1 MVWVSVPFFLAGT
14 AFQIYQWLR
23 VPRSEMR
30 LGIFSQKK
38 VGTARWLKLGKD
50 SFIFPQVLD
59 IDRRMWGFVIALHL
73 AGVALFIG
81 HLRLI
86 FEFTP
91 LANALG
97 SRGME
102 QFAFLTGG
110 AIGIILV
117 IAILYFLTRRIVSP
131 NRAISAPEDYFLL
144 ILILLVILSGNYL
157 RFFGDIPVTAYRQY
171 ISSLFS
177 VNPYIPAVL
186 ASSTT
191 KWALGAHVMFANM
204 LFIYF
209 PFSKLVHFV
218 GSFAANLIRSE

>member
-1 MVWVSVPFFLAGT
+1 MSVPFFLAGT
-14 AFQIYQWLR
+14 AFRIYEWLR
-23 VPRSEMR
+23 VPRSDMR
-30 LGIFSQKK
+30 LCIFSQKK
-38 VGTARWLKLGKD
+38 PGTSRWLKLGKD
-50 SFIFPQVLD
+50 LFIFPQVLD
-59 IDRRMWGFVIALHL
+59 INRRMWVFIISLHL
-73 AGVALFIG
+73 AGVALFVG

-117 IAILYFLTRRIVSP
+117 IAILYFLTRRIMSP
-131 NRAISAPEDYFLL
+131 NKDISAPEDYFLL
-144 ILILLVILSGNYL
+144 TLILLVILTGNYL

-171 ISSLFS
+171 IDNLFS
-177 VNPYIPAVL
+177 FNPYIPTVL
-186 ASSTT
+186 ATSAT

-204 LFIYF
+204 LLIYF
-209 PFSKLVHFV
+209 PLSKLVHFV
-218 GSFAANLIRSE
+218 GSFAANLVRSE